1 MASSAL
7 YIRIDNVLNN
17 MNRSWEWLASQIYN
31 SKGTSL
37 KGSYLSSL
45 TQKMQND
52 VELTKSEKK
61 YVQEM
66 KNILNFAE

>member
-17 MNRSWEWLASQIYN
+17 MNRSWEWLAGHIYN
-31 SKGTSL
+31 SKGKPL
-37 KGSYLSSL
+37 QGSYLSSL

-52 VELTKSEKK
+52 SELTKSEKK
-61 YVQEM
+61 YIQEM
-66 KNILNFAE
+66 KDFLKFAE